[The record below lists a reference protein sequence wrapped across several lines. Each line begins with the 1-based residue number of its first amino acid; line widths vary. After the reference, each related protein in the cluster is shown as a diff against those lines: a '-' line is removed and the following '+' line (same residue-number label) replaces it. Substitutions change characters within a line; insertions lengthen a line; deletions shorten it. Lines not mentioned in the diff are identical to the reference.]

1 MSENPFYKYRDIKVF
16 GSTEWLANNEKN
28 YRQVFDEAEVSY
40 VYCEVSFF
48 NKLFDEKDW
57 DIKLE
62 LKCFSSDNKEIC
74 SLNCD
79 RKVKK
84 EENLVFIRE
93 GWGVKEAG
101 AYWKRGSYRWEAH
114 VDGKFLAERYFY
126 IESDGPVLK
135 NNNPYFTP
143 ESIKLYEGPD
153 SNTKPRDRK
162 YFRVFNGTDT
172 RYVWAEFEA
181 ENLNKKHDYWAAELI
196 FHFKT
201 KTGQLIGKIEK
212 LIFVY
217 PQDDKIT
224 CTVGWGSEN
233 KGTWAMD
240 EYLIHVIFMNQL
252 VAVVPFTVGYDY
264 VEADES
270 DFISFLPWEPGI
282 YLDEPETA
290 VMKMEPEAE
299 KEAESLAE
307 VMEEFNHLIGLE
319 TIKRKVREYTNYLKF
334 IKLRREKGLKDT
346 DKVYLHAV
354 FRGNPGTG
362 KTTVARMLGKIYKQ
376 MGLLS
381 KGHVHEV
388 DRGDLVA
395 EYIGQTAPKT
405 KEAIKKAR
413 GGVLFIDEAYAL
425 ARKDDDSK
433 DFGREAIEVILKEMS
448 DGPGDLAVVVAGYP
462 DQMENFLNSNP
473 GLKSRF
479 TVIFDFPDYLP
490 QELMEIAEYTANKK
504 SVELDQNAKDFLYK
518 KLVEGYRNRTGSF
531 GNARFVNS
539 LMDEAKMNLGLRIM
553 QTEDP
558 NKLNEKQLSQITLP
572 DIEKIYDKEVRGIAD
587 IPIDEDLLRDSLN
600 QLKNL
605 IGLENVKSEI
615 DELVKLVRFYRETG
629 KDLRKAF
636 SLHSVFTGNPGT
648 GKTTVARI
656 LATIFKAL
664 GILERG
670 QLVECDRQSLVG
682 GYVGQTAI
690 KTGEMID
697 KAMGGVLFIDEAYAL
712 TEGGHGDYGKEAIEV
727 ILKRMEDFRGQFVVI
742 AAGYTQN
749 MERFLE
755 SNPGLKSRFDR
766 VFSFEDYKVPE
777 MVEIADLMFGEN
789 NVHLDKK
796 AKAHLESYFEGLYAA
811 RDKYFGN
818 GRAVRKVVEAAIKN
832 QHLRLAQTAQED
844 RNPKMIQTITIKDVE
859 EFKIDPK
866 GNQRSGGIGFK
877 RG

>member
-1 MSENPFYKYRDIKVF
+1 MAENTYYKYRDIKVF

-28 YRQVFDEAEVSY
+28 YRQVFDESEISY

-48 NKLFDEKDW
+48 NKLFDERDW
-57 DIKLE
+57 DLKLE

-79 RKVKK
+79 RVVKK
-84 EENLVFIRE
+84 EENIIFIRE
-93 GWGVKEAG
+93 GWGVKEPG
-101 AYWKRGSYRWEAH
+101 TYWKRGAYRWEAH

-126 IESDGPVLK
+126 IEKEGVVLK
-135 NNNPYFTP
+135 GFNPYFDL
-143 ESIKLYEGPD
+143 EAIKLYEGPD

-162 YFRVFNGTDT
+162 YFKAFNGQDT
-172 RYVWAEFEA
+172 RYIWAEFVA
-181 ENLNKKHDYWAAELI
+181 ENLIKNYDYWACELV

-201 KTGQLIGKIEK
+201 KTGQLIGKIDK
-212 LIFVY
+212 LLFVY
-217 PQDDKIT
+217 PQDEKIV

-233 KGTWAMD
+233 KGTWAND

-252 VAVVPFTVGYDY
+252 VAVIPFKVSYDY
-264 VEADES
+264 EEADDE
-270 DFISFLPWEPGI
+270 DFTNFFPDAGSTGSSPEDIQILGAEEEP
-282 YLDEPETA
+282 A
-290 VMKMEPEAE
+290 
-299 KEAESLAE
+299 EAESLEQVMAE
-307 VMEEFNHLIGLE
+307 FQALIGLE

-346 DKVYLHAV
+346 DKVFLHAV
-354 FRGNPGTG
+354 FKGNPGTG

-462 DQMENFLNSNP
+462 DQMDTFLNSNP

-490 QELMEIAEYTANKK
+490 QELMEIANYTAGKK
-504 SVELDQNAKDFLYK
+504 SVELEKTAQDYLYK
-518 KLVEGYRNRTGSF
+518 KLVEGYRNRNSSF

-539 LMDEAKMNLGLRIM
+539 LIDEAKMNLGLRIM
-553 QTEDP
+553 QAKDTS
-558 NKLNEKQLSQITLP
+558 KLTQKDLSVIKLE
-572 DIEKIYDKEVRGIAD
+572 DIERIYEEKVKGIAD
-587 IPIDEDLLRDSLN
+587 IPIDEDLLRDSLK
-600 QLKNL
+600 QLHGL
-605 IGLENVKSEI
+605 IGLEKVKGEI

-629 KDLRKAF
+629 KDLRKSF

-656 LATIFKAL
+656 LAQIFKAL

-670 QLVECDRQSLVG
+670 HLVECDRQSLVG

-690 KTGEMID
+690 KTGEMVD
-697 KAMGGVLFIDEAYAL
+697 RAMGGVLFVDEAYSL

-727 ILKRMEDFRGQFVVI
+727 LLKRMEDRRGEFIVI

-766 VFSFEDYKVPE
+766 VFQFEDYNPE
-777 MVEIADLMFGEN
+777 DMLEIAENMFAEN
-789 NVHLDKK
+789 KVHLDKK
-796 AKAHLESYFEGLYAA
+796 AKTHLGEYIRFLYQTK
-811 RDKYFGN
+811 DKYFGN
-818 GRAVRKVVEAAIKN
+818 GRAIRKLVETTMKN
-832 QHLRLAQTAQED
+832 QHLRLARTEQEK
-844 RNPKMIQTITIKDVE
+844 RTPRMIQTITLKDVE
-859 EFKIDPK
+859 EFTIDPK
-866 GNQRSGGIGFK
+866 GKQRSGGIGFK

>member
-1 MSENPFYKYRDIKVF
+1 MPDNTHYKYRDIKVF

-28 YRQVFDEAEVSY
+28 YRQVFDESEIAY

-57 DIKLE
+57 DLKLE
-62 LKCFSSDNKEIC
+62 LKCFSSDNKEVC

-79 RKVKK
+79 RTIRK
-84 EENLVFIRE
+84 EENIIFIRE
-93 GWGVKEAG
+93 GWGVKEPG
-101 AYWKRGSYRWEAH
+101 TYWKRGSYRWEAH

-126 IESDGPVLK
+126 IEKEGVVLK
-135 NNNPYFTP
+135 GFNPYFDL
-143 ESIKLYEGPD
+143 EAIKLYEGPD
-153 SNTKPRDRK
+153 SNMKPRDRK
-162 YFRVFNGTDT
+162 YFKVFNGQDS
-172 RYVWAEFEA
+172 RYIWAEFIA
-181 ENLNKKHDYWAAELI
+181 DNLIKNYDYWSCELV

-201 KTGQLIGKIEK
+201 KTGQLIGKIDK
-212 LIFVY
+212 LLFVY
-217 PQDDKIT
+217 PQDDKIL

-233 KGTWAMD
+233 KGTWAKD

-252 VAVVPFTVGYDY
+252 IAVVPFKVGYDY
-264 VEADES
+264 EEATDDDFTTFFPEGNS
-270 DFISFLPWEPGI
+270 DFQLEQELLIQEQNEEK
-282 YLDEPETA
+282 EPE
-290 VMKMEPEAE
+290 
-299 KEAESLAE
+299 SLEE
-307 VMEEFNHLIGLE
+307 VMEEFNKLIGLE

-334 IKLRREKGLKDT
+334 IKLRRERGLQDT

-354 FRGNPGTG
+354 FKGNPGTG

-376 MGLLS
+376 MGLLT

-462 DQMENFLNSNP
+462 DQMENFLGSNP

-490 QELMEIAEYTANKK
+490 QELMEIADYTAEKK
-504 SVELDQNAKDFLYK
+504 SVELDKAAHDFLYK

-539 LMDEAKMNLGLRIM
+539 LIDEAKMNLGLRIM
-553 QTEDP
+553 QAKDTS
-558 NKLNEKQLSQITLP
+558 KLTKKELSSIKLE
-572 DIEKIYDKEVRGIAD
+572 DIERIYEEKVKGIAD
-587 IPIDEDLLRDSLN
+587 IPIDEDLLRESLSK
-600 QLKNL
+600 LHAMV
-605 IGLENVKSEI
+605 GLERVKAEI

-629 KDLRKAF
+629 KDLRKSF

-648 GKTTVARI
+648 GKTTVARV
-656 LATIFKAL
+656 LAQVFKAL

-670 QLVECDRQSLVG
+670 HLVECDRQSLVG

-690 KTGEMID
+690 KTGEMVD
-697 KAMGGVLFIDEAYAL
+697 RAMGGVLFIDEAYAL

-727 ILKRMEDFRGQFVVI
+727 LLKRMEDRRGEFIVI

-766 VFSFEDYKVPE
+766 VFQFDDYTVEE
-777 MVEIADLMFGEN
+777 MVEIAEAMFGEN
-789 NVHLDKK
+789 NVRLDKK
-796 AKAHLESYFEGLYAA
+796 AKTHLAAYIEHMYNA

-818 GRAVRKVVEAAIKN
+818 GRAVRKLVEGVMKR
-832 QHLRLAQTAQED
+832 QHLRLAQTEQEK
-844 RNPKMIQTITIKDVE
+844 RTPKMIQTVTFKDME
-859 EFKIDPK
+859 ELKIDEK
-866 GNQRSGGIGFK
+866 ATNNKAGGIGFK
-877 RG
+877 RR

>member
-1 MSENPFYKYRDIKVF
+1 MSENPNYKYREIKVF

-28 YRQVFDEAEVSY
+28 YRQVYDESEISY

-57 DIKLE
+57 DMKLE

-79 RKVKK
+79 RTIKK
-84 EENLVFIRE
+84 DENIIYARE
-93 GWGVKEAG
+93 GWGVKEPG
-101 AYWKRGSYRWEAH
+101 SYWKRGSYRWEAH
-114 VDGKFLAERYFY
+114 VNGKFLAERYFY
-126 IESDGPVLK
+126 IESEGQVLK
-135 NNNPYFTP
+135 HSNPYFNLNT
-143 ESIKLYEGPD
+143 IKLYEGPD
-153 SNTKPRDRK
+153 NNTKPRERK
-162 YFRVFNGTDT
+162 YFKVFNGQDT
-172 RYVWAEFEA
+172 RYIWSEFEA
-181 ENLNKKHDYWAAELI
+181 ENLNKKHDYWACELI

-217 PQDDKIT
+217 PQDDKIM

-240 EYLIHVIFMNQL
+240 DYLIHVIFMNQL
-252 VAVVPFTVGYDY
+252 VAVVPFTIDYDY
-264 VEADES
+264 QEATDEDFENFKPFVGELVNIS
-270 DFISFLPWEPGI
+270 DATVRDTGTSSE
-282 YLDEPETA
+282 EESTETL
-290 VMKMEPEAE
+290 E
-299 KEAESLAE
+299 E
-307 VMEEFNHLIGLE
+307 VMEEFQALIGLE
-319 TIKRKVREYTNYLKF
+319 TIKRRVREYTNYLNF
-334 IKLRREKGLKDT
+334 IKLRHDKGLKDT
-346 DKVYLHAV
+346 DKIYLHAV
-354 FRGNPGTG
+354 FKGNPGTG

-388 DRGDLVA
+388 DRGELVA

-448 DGPGDLAVVVAGYP
+448 DGPGDLAIVVAGYP
-462 DQMENFLNSNP
+462 DQMDNFINSNP

-479 TVIFDFPDYLP
+479 TVVFDFPDYLP
-490 QELMEIAEYTANKK
+490 QELMEIAEYTADKK
-504 SVELDQNAKDFLYK
+504 SVELDKVAKDFLYK
-518 KLVEGYRNRTGSF
+518 QLVEGYRNRSKSF

-539 LMDEAKMNLGLRIM
+539 LIDESKMNLGLRIM
-553 QTEDP
+553 QADDP
-558 NKLNEKQLSQITLP
+558 DKLSKKELSLISLQDVERIF
-572 DIEKIYDKEVRGIAD
+572 EDKESSIAD
-587 IPIDEDLLRDSLN
+587 IPIDEDLLRESLGK
-600 QLKNL
+600 LRSMV
-605 IGLENVKSEI
+605 GLEKVKSEI

-629 KDLRKAF
+629 KDLKRSF
-636 SLHSVFTGNPGT
+636 SIHSVFTGNPGT
-648 GKTTVARI
+648 GKTTVARV
-656 LATIFKAL
+656 LAQIFKAL

-670 QLVECDRQSLVG
+670 HLVECDRQALVG
-682 GYVGQTAI
+682 GYIGQTAI
-690 KTGEMID
+690 KTGEIVD
-697 KAMGGVLFIDEAYAL
+697 RAMGGVLFIDEAYSL

-727 ILKRMEDFRGQFVVI
+727 LLKRMEDNRGKFVVI

-766 VFSFEDYKVPE
+766 VFTFDDYTVEE
-777 MVEIADLMFGEN
+777 MMEIADIMFGEH
-789 NVHLDKK
+789 NVRPDRKSKNHLKK
-796 AKAHLESYFEGLYAA
+796 YFEFLVTT

-818 GRAVRKVVEAAIKN
+818 GRSVRKVVEESIKN
-832 QHLRLAQTAQED
+832 QHLRLAQTEQEE
-844 RNPKMIQTITIKDVE
+844 RTPKMIETIIFEDVK
-859 EFKIDPK
+859 EFEVDEKA
-866 GNQRSGGIGFK
+866 NRRSGGIGFK
-877 RG
+877 RN

>member
-1 MSENPFYKYRDIKVF
+1 MSENIHYKYRDIKVF

-28 YRQVFDEAEVSY
+28 YRQVFDESEISY

-57 DIKLE
+57 DLKLE

-79 RKVKK
+79 RTIRK
-84 EENLVFIRE
+84 EENILFVRE
-93 GWGVKEAG
+93 GWGVKEPG
-101 AYWKRGSYRWEAH
+101 TYWKRGSYRWEAH

-126 IESDGPVLK
+126 IEQEGVVIKGL
-135 NNNPYFTP
+135 NPYF
-143 ESIKLYEGPD
+143 ELDSIKLYEGPD

-162 YFRVFNGTDT
+162 YFKTFNGQDS
-172 RYVWAEFEA
+172 RYIWAEFSA
-181 ENLNKKHDYWAAELI
+181 DNLIKKYDYWSCELI

-201 KTGQLIGKIEK
+201 KTGQLIGKIDK
-212 LIFVY
+212 LLFVY
-217 PQDDKIT
+217 PQDEKIL

-233 KGTWAMD
+233 KGTWAND
-240 EYLIHVIFMNQL
+240 EYFIHVIFMNQL
-252 VAVVPFTVGYDY
+252 VAVVPFRVGYDY
-264 VEADES
+264 EEADEE
-270 DFISFLPWEPGI
+270 DFTTFFPETGGSFVEEIGTLT
-282 YLDEPETA
+282 EPE
-290 VMKMEPEAE
+290 E
-299 KEAESLAE
+299 KEAENLEE
-307 VMEEFNHLIGLE
+307 VMEEFNRLIGLE

-334 IKLRREKGLKDT
+334 IKLRRERGLQDT

-354 FRGNPGTG
+354 FKGNPGTG

-376 MGLLS
+376 MGLLT

-413 GGVLFIDEAYAL
+413 GGVLFVDEAYAL

-490 QELMEIAEYTANKK
+490 QELMEIADYTATKK
-504 SVELDQNAKDFLYK
+504 SVELDPGAKDFLYK
-518 KLVEGYRNRTGSF
+518 KLVEGYRNRTGNF

-539 LMDEAKMNLGLRIM
+539 LIDEAKMNLGLRIM
-553 QTEDP
+553 QAKDTS
-558 NKLNEKQLSQITLP
+558 KLSPKELSTIQVN
-572 DIEKIYDKEVRGIAD
+572 DVQRIYEQHAKGIAD
-587 IPIDEDLLRDSLN
+587 IPIDEDLLRDSLG
-600 QLKNL
+600 QLRAL
-605 IGLENVKSEI
+605 VGLEKVKNEI

-629 KDLRKAF
+629 KDLRKSF

-656 LATIFKAL
+656 LAQIFKAL

-670 QLVECDRQSLVG
+670 HLVECDRQSLVG

-690 KTGEMID
+690 KTGEMVD
-697 KAMGGVLFIDEAYAL
+697 RAMGGVLFVDEAYSL

-727 ILKRMEDFRGQFVVI
+727 LLKRMEDRRGEFIVV

-766 VFSFEDYKVPE
+766 VFQFEDYSVQE
-777 MVEIADLMFGEN
+777 MVEIAEWMFSEN
-789 NVHLDKK
+789 NVQLEKK
-796 AKAHLESYFEGLYAA
+796 AKAHLEAYIENMYHTK
-811 RDKYFGN
+811 DKFFGN
-818 GRAVRKVVEAAIKN
+818 GRAVRKIVEQVIKA
-832 QHLRLAQTAQED
+832 QHLRLAQTEQEK
-844 RNPKMIQTITIKDVE
+844 RTAKMIQSIILKDVE
-859 EFKIDPK
+859 ILVIDPK
-866 GNQRSGGIGFK
+866 GSPRSGSIGFK
-877 RG
+877 RN

>member
-1 MSENPFYKYRDIKVF
+1 MPDNTHYKYRDIKVF

-28 YRQVFDEAEVSY
+28 YRQVYDESEISY

-57 DIKLE
+57 DLKLE

-79 RKVKK
+79 RVIRK
-84 EENLVFIRE
+84 EENIIYIRE
-93 GWGVKEAG
+93 GWGVKDPG
-101 AYWKRGSYRWEAH
+101 TYWKRGAYRWEAH

-126 IESDGPVLK
+126 IEKEGSVLK
-135 NNNPYFTP
+135 GFNPYFDLET
-143 ESIKLYEGPD
+143 IKLYEGPD

-162 YFRVFNGTDT
+162 YFKVFNGQDS
-172 RYVWAEFEA
+172 RYVWAEFAA
-181 ENLNKKHDYWAAELI
+181 ENLIKNYDYWACELV

-201 KTGQLIGKIEK
+201 KTGQLIGKIDK
-212 LIFVY
+212 LLFVY
-217 PQDDKIT
+217 PQDDKIL

-233 KGTWAMD
+233 KGTWAND

-252 VAVVPFTVGYDY
+252 VAVVPFKVSYDY
-264 VEADES
+264 EEATEDDFMTFFPES
-270 DFISFLPWEPGI
+270 HTQFDMLDDLLPGE
-282 YLDEPETA
+282 EKE
-290 VMKMEPEAE
+290 EPEAE
-299 KEAESLAE
+299 SLEE
-307 VMEEFNHLIGLE
+307 VMEEFNKLIGLE

-334 IKLRREKGLKDT
+334 IKLRREKGLQDT

-376 MGLLS
+376 MGLLT

-490 QELMEIAEYTANKK
+490 QELMEIADYTATKK
-504 SVELDQNAKDFLYK
+504 SVELDANSHEFLYK

-539 LMDEAKMNLGLRIM
+539 LIDEAKMNLGLRIM
-553 QTEDP
+553 QAKDTS
-558 NKLNEKQLSQITLP
+558 KLTKKELSTIKLE
-572 DIEKIYDKEVRGIAD
+572 DIERIYEEKVKGVAD
-587 IPIDEDLLRDSLN
+587 IPIDEDLLRESLST
-600 QLKNL
+600 LHGMV
-605 IGLENVKSEI
+605 GLEKVKHEI

-629 KDLRKAF
+629 KDLRKSF

-656 LATIFKAL
+656 LAQIFKAL

-690 KTGEMID
+690 KTGEMVD
-697 KAMGGVLFIDEAYAL
+697 RAMGGVLFIDEAYAL

-727 ILKRMEDFRGQFVVI
+727 LLKRMEDRRGEFIVI

-766 VFSFEDYKVPE
+766 VFQFDDYSVEE
-777 MVEIADLMFGEN
+777 MVDIAEAMFSEN

-796 AKAHLESYFEGLYAA
+796 AKTHLTAYIEFIYNS

-818 GRAVRKVVEAAIKN
+818 GRAVRKIVEATMKR
-832 QHLRLAQTAQED
+832 QHLRLAQTEQEK
-844 RNPKMIQTITIKDVE
+844 RTPRMIQTVTIKDME
-859 EFKIDPK
+859 ELKIEEGVNK
-866 GNQRSGGIGFK
+866 RAGGIGFK
-877 RG
+877 RQ

>member
-1 MSENPFYKYRDIKVF
+1 MPDNTHYKYRDIKVF

-28 YRQVFDEAEVSY
+28 YRQVFDESEISY

-57 DIKLE
+57 DLKLE

-79 RKVKK
+79 RSIRK
-84 EENLVFIRE
+84 EENIIFIRE
-93 GWGVKEAG
+93 GWGVKEPG
-101 AYWKRGSYRWEAH
+101 TYWKRGSYRWEAH

-126 IESDGPVLK
+126 IEKEGMVLK
-135 NNNPYFTP
+135 SFNPYFELET
-143 ESIKLYEGPD
+143 IKLYEGPD

-162 YFRVFNGTDT
+162 FFKVFNGQDS
-172 RYVWAEFEA
+172 RYIWAEFTA
-181 ENLNKKHDYWAAELI
+181 ENLIKNYDYWSCELV

-201 KTGQLIGKIEK
+201 KTGQLIGKIDK
-212 LIFVY
+212 LLFVY
-217 PQDDKIT
+217 PQDEKIV

-233 KGTWAMD
+233 KGTWAND
-240 EYLIHVIFMNQL
+240 DYLIHVIFMNQL
-252 VAVVPFTVGYDY
+252 VAVIPFKVSYDY
-264 VEADES
+264 EEATEDDFTTFFPEGS
-270 DFISFLPWEPGI
+270 SEFLLEEDFIAK
-282 YLDEPETA
+282 ETL
-290 VMKMEPEAE
+290 EESNP
-299 KEAESLAE
+299 ESLEE
-307 VMEEFNHLIGLE
+307 VMEEFNKLIGLE

-334 IKLRREKGLKDT
+334 IKLRREKGLHDT
-346 DKVYLHAV
+346 DKVFLHAV
-354 FRGNPGTG
+354 FKGNPGTG

-462 DQMENFLNSNP
+462 DQMENFLGSNP

-490 QELMEIAEYTANKK
+490 QELQQIAEYTAIKK
-504 SVELDQNAKDFLYK
+504 SVELDKAASDFLYK

-539 LMDEAKMNLGLRIM
+539 LIDEAKMNLGLRIM
-553 QTEDP
+553 QAKDT
-558 NKLNEKQLSQITLP
+558 NKLTKKELSTIKVE
-572 DIEKIYDKEVRGIAD
+572 DIERIYMERVKGIAD
-587 IPIDEDLLRDSLN
+587 IPIDEDLLRES
-600 QLKNL
+600 LKNL
-605 IGLENVKSEI
+605 HAMIGLAKVKGEI

-629 KDLRKAF
+629 KDLRKSF

-648 GKTTVARI
+648 GKTTVARV
-656 LATIFKAL
+656 LAQIFKAL

-670 QLVECDRQSLVG
+670 HLVECDRQSLVG

-690 KTGEMID
+690 KTGEMVD
-697 KAMGGVLFIDEAYAL
+697 RAMGGVLFIDEAYSL

-727 ILKRMEDFRGQFVVI
+727 LLKRMEDHRGEFIVI

-766 VFSFEDYKVPE
+766 VFQFEDYSVEE
-777 MVEIADLMFGEN
+777 MVEIAEAMFAES
-789 NVHLDKK
+789 NVQIEKK
-796 AKAHLESYFEGLYAA
+796 ARAHLMAYIDFIYQT

-818 GRAVRKVVEAAIKN
+818 GRAVRKIVESTLKR
-832 QHLRLAQTAQED
+832 QHLRLAQTEQEK
-844 RNPKMIQTITIKDVE
+844 RTPKMIQQITLKDVE
-859 EFKIDPK
+859 DFKIDDK
-866 GNQRSGGIGFK
+866 TASRGSGIGFK